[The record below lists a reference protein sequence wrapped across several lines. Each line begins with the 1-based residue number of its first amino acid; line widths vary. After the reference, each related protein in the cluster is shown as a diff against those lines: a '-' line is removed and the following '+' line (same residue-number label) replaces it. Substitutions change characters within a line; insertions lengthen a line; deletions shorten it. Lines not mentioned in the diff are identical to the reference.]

1 MKIKINKTFI
11 QYIFLILLI
20 LVTMVMV
27 FKNLDIKMLTT
38 VVKLVDKKYILIG
51 FISIIL
57 NSLLEGA
64 VLRILISGIHKVNAK
79 LIGLK
84 LAMVGFYY
92 NLVTP
97 FASGSQPMQIYV
109 LNKYKIPLS
118 KSSAIIT
125 NKSIL
130 YQLVITIY
138 CSMLILFNF
147 KLLNDNISSLI
158 PLVILGISMN
168 LFTILMAILVI
179 LNPNKIKLYTKIIIN
194 YICKIRIFKFLQ
206 SKACDIEN
214 FIDDYSS
221 AVQFFIKN
229 KKLMICVVVLTIIQI
244 SSYFSI
250 SFWIYKA
257 FNLKGHTYI
266 TLLTLQVFLYM
277 VVSPAPT
284 PGNIGASELAFF
296 TIFKGVFPNYLMGY
310 AVFLYGGF
318 MYYLIL
324 IGSGIFTVI
333 THHKLKIRFNDRV
346 NFKQINN

>member
-20 LVTMVMV
+20 LVTMIMV
-27 FKNLDIKMLTT
+27 FKNLDIKMLTN

-57 NSLLEGA
+57 NALLEGA
-64 VLRILISGIHKVNAK
+64 VLRILISGTHKVNAK

-147 KLLNDNISSLI
+147 KLLNDNISLLI

-206 SKACDIEN
+206 SKVNDIEN

-296 TIFKGVFPNYLMGY
+296 TIFKGVFPNYLLGY

-346 NFKQINN
+346 IFKSINN

>member
-64 VLRILISGIHKVNAK
+64 VLRILISGTHKVNAK

-147 KLLNDNISSLI
+147 KLLNDNI
-158 PLVILGISMN
+158 
-168 LFTILMAILVI
+168 A
-179 LNPNKIKLYTKIIIN
+179 Y
-194 YICKIRIFKFLQ
+194 
-206 SKACDIEN
+206 
-214 FIDDYSS
+214 
-221 AVQFFIKN
+221 
-229 KKLMICVVVLTIIQI
+229 
-244 SSYFSI
+244 
-250 SFWIYKA
+250 
-257 FNLKGHTYI
+257 
-266 TLLTLQVFLYM
+266 
-277 VVSPAPT
+277 
-284 PGNIGASELAFF
+284 
-296 TIFKGVFPNYLMGY
+296 
-310 AVFLYGGF
+310 
-318 MYYLIL
+318 
-324 IGSGIFTVI
+324 
-333 THHKLKIRFNDRV
+333 
-346 NFKQINN
+346 